1 MNRSLAPRTAA
12 NDGWHAH
19 LKLGF
24 TAGEN
29 RTLLSERQRR
39 GPLSVQRPFYPEG
52 DVCHVYILH
61 PPGGVVGGDQ
71 IEQDIQV
78 DARASALITT
88 PGATKFYRSAGEN
101 ALVTN
106 RLSVEGSLEW
116 LPQETIV
123 FNQARIRQRTLINLT
138 ADARFIG
145 WEMICLGRPASD
157 QWFEEGS
164 AIFSMQV
171 QRDGM
176 PLLNER
182 LPVIPSLSLAG
193 PACLRGH
200 YFTATML
207 VTPISQQQL
216 DVLSHYFSEYVNDEL
231 LTTTLLENMLVIRYL
246 GDQPNQCRRHF
257 ESLWKTLR
265 QEVLQRDPSPPRIW
279 NT

>member
-1 MNRSLAPRTAA
+1 MNRALAPRGAA
-12 NDGWHAH
+12 GDGWHAR

-29 RTLLSERQRR
+29 RTLLAERQRH

-71 IEQDIQV
+71 IEQDVRV
-78 DARASALITT
+78 DAGAAALITT
-88 PGATKFYRSAGEN
+88 PGATKFYRSAGED

-106 RLSVEGSLEW
+106 RLSVIGSLEW

-123 FNQARIRQRTLINLT
+123 FDKARIRQRTLIDLSEE
-138 ADARFIG
+138 ASFIG

-157 QWFEEGS
+157 HWFEEGS
-164 AIFSMQV
+164 AAFSMQV
-171 QRDGM
+171 QQNGK
-176 PLLNER
+176 LILNER
-182 LPVIPSLSLAG
+182 LPVTASLSLTS

-200 YFTATML
+200 FFTATML
-207 VTPISQQQL
+207 VTPISQHQIE
-216 DVLSHYFSEYVNDEL
+216 VISRYFSKQVKDEL
-231 LTTTLLENMLVIRYL
+231 LTTTLLDNLLVIRYL
-246 GDQPNQCRRHF
+246 GDQPNQCRKHF
-257 ESLWKTLR
+257 ESLWKILR
-265 QEVLQRDPSPPRIW
+265 QEVLQRSPTPPRIW